1 MKKQVVAKLNQIANE
16 FDQAGLYVEA
26 NTLTNVMK
34 RLAED
39 DNGLNDNDE
48 ITLTFHE
55 ALARFLNNAKYDPE
69 AVMENLLKYNIIR
82 PGDPRSSDKMMSDY
96 FGLIAPHM
104 AGGAFKGVII
114 YEDQN
119 GELFGRMS
127 SKNPRQSM
135 LQAERNIKRYLL
147 SLRGLVEKPFDPDFA
162 YDVNR
167 DRKSSF

>member
-39 DNGLNDNDE
+39 DNGVDDNDD

-55 ALARFLNNAKYDPE
+55 ALAKFLNDAIYDPE
-69 AVMENLLKYNIIR
+69 ALMGSLLRNNIVR
-82 PGDPRSSDKMMSDY
+82 PGDPRSSGLMSDY

-104 AGGAFKGVII
+104 ADGAFHGVFI
-114 YEDQN
+114 YEDQD

-127 SKNPRQSM
+127 SKNPVQSM
-135 LQAERNIKRYLL
+135 KQAERNIKRYLL
-147 SLRGLVEKPFDPDFA
+147 SLRGLVEKPFNPDFA
-162 YDVNR
+162 YDVDR
-167 DRKSSF
+167 DRRSSY